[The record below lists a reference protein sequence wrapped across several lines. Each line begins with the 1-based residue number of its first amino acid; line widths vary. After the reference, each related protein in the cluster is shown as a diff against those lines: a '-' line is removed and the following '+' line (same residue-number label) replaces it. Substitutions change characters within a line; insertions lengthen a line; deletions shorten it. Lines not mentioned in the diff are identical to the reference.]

1 MKSSLD
7 VLEEMVARVQ
17 KSLPS
22 ISSKDDYS
30 LNSLDDDFVADVV
43 GFFLFFNSQVKSHF
57 WSVFNIA
64 AKDSDF
70 FAKLQFQFFAQIFRN
85 RLSFVVSLVFLFNC
99 DEISTLLG

>member
-30 LNSLDDDFVADVV
+30 LNRLDDDFIADVV
-43 GFFLFFNSQVKSHF
+43 GFFFFNSQVKSHF

-99 DEISTLLG
+99 DEISTLLV